1 MPPLDLSALTT
12 PLSWFIVELLSVV
25 LLLWCMA
32 DAIRT
37 FSGNTRIV
45 RIGEI
50 FGFIAYSG
58 VYENVGVAAH
68 IYYYSLDRIV
78 LFGKVPLAI
87 LIIEAVIFYVAMRTA
102 EKLRMPIWA
111 APFLVGMLAMAQ
123 DLTIDPSACFDFHE
137 VNGVMEG
144 RWNWTM
150 NYEHGLFGIP
160 FANFSGWFTMMFY
173 FAATLLVGRRWFERK
188 HHSTGIGTSYILI
201 SILVSLLLI
210 VSPLNR
216 FLLTLYP
223 FTPWDQR
230 ANEIVMLALNVTV
243 AIAICWR
250 YASSKGSFNLRD
262 DRVIWLLPV
271 TLHAYDILA
280 AYILHIKIAYIPSIL
295 FAIPHLALLA
305 YFFRDELFR
314 DALLQKGVARDH
326 TKVEKTRTGSR

>member
-12 PLSWFIVELLSVV
+12 PLSWFIVELLSVL

-32 DAIRT
+32 DAIRSFT
-37 FSGNTRIV
+37 GNTRLV
-45 RIGEI
+45 RIAEI

-58 VYENVGVAAH
+58 IYENVGVAAN

-87 LIIEAVIFYVAMRTA
+87 LIIEAVIFYVGMRTA

-111 APFLVGMLAMAQ
+111 APFLVGLLAMAQ

-137 VNGVMEG
+137 VNGRMEG

-188 HHSTGIGTSYILI
+188 NQSTGIATAYILL
-201 SILVSLLLI
+201 SILGSLLLI

-216 FLLTLYP
+216 FLLMLNP
-223 FTPWDQR
+223 FDPWDR
-230 ANEIVMLALNVTV
+230 RTNEIVILLINVIA

-250 YASSKGSFNLRD
+250 YVKAKGAFSLRE
-262 DRVIWLLPV
+262 DRVIWLVPV
-271 TLHAYDILA
+271 TLHTYDILA

-305 YFFRDELFR
+305 YLFRDELF
-314 DALLQKGVARDH
+314 QKGVVGDRKKAE
-326 TKVEKTRTGSR
+326 KVRSGSH